1 MANVNPNSTWVNI
14 DKKTITVTGNGNSA
28 TMTFYLDAKCTGQS
42 ITNNTSTVYTRL
54 RSTKDSG
61 SASGSGYGFTCT
73 YCDSKSGSQVWNYV
87 TETILS
93 SSAKTINHSG
103 NGSKT
108 ISLSA
113 TATNSYLGIDV
124 SLSGNAVLKTI
135 DRYATI
141 TSATNFTDIE
151 NPVLKYSNPAG
162 NNVSSLQ
169 ACLSLTGASA
179 DIAYRDISK
188 TGSSYTFN
196 LTESER
202 NVLRS
207 AAVKN
212 TLNVIYYVKTVIGGN
227 THYETATRT
236 MTIVN
241 ANPTET
247 TSFLETNSAVS
258 NLLGST
264 SAYTIIQNVSNVKMT
279 SSPTSYKYAS
289 VSKVLFKN
297 GSSESTDNTSPY
309 ETTITPTTNTF
320 TTTVTDSRGNT
331 VSNNYTKNMIGYLP
345 VSINSCTFKRQNAT
359 SSNIVLNA
367 DIRYFQTTFN
377 GNVNSPTIKWKMGE
391 NGTLNT
397 LTSSD
402 YSIDTTNNTITIY
415 NLVLSSL
422 LPYTTPNTFYLYV
435 NDLLTSVSDRDDVPR
450 GIPTFEAGEHDFQVN
465 GQFYVA
471 DENRTN
477 IKEIRDLIYPVG
489 SIYMS
494 VNSTNPYYLFGG
506 TWEAIQGRFLIGTGA
521 NVANTSNYWGSL
533 AANALNCPAGEM
545 GGETVHTLVTSEMPS
560 HTHTISSSGG
570 HSHTAKF
577 KEHPLAS
584 SSNSKDFA
592 RKQSTSDQDSTARV
606 TVSDGAHTHSPAK
619 TGGDGS
625 HNNMPPYLSV
635 YMWKRTS

>member
-124 SLSGNAVLKTI
+124 SLSGSAVLKTI

-141 TSATNFTDIE
+141 SSATNFTDIE

-179 DIAYRDISK
+179 DISYRDISK

-196 LTESER
+196 LTENER
-202 NVLRS
+202 NILRG

-247 TSFLETNSAVS
+247 TVFEEINSTVSDLLE
-258 NLLGST
+258 ST
-264 SAYTIIQNVSNVKMT
+264 SADTIIQNVSSVKMT

-289 VSKVLFKN
+289 ISKVLFKN
-297 GSSESTDNTSPY
+297 GSGESSDTTSPY
-309 ETTITPTTNTF
+309 EGTITPTTNTF
-320 TTTVTDSRGNT
+320 ITTATDSRDNS
-331 VSNNYTKNMIGYLP
+331 VSNTYIKNMIDYLP

-367 DIRYFQTTFN
+367 DIRYVQTTFN
-377 GNVNSPTIKWKMGE
+377 GNVNTPTIKWKMGE
-391 NGTLNT
+391 TGELNT
-397 LTSSD
+397 LSSND
-402 YSIDTTNNTITIY
+402 YSIDTANNKITI
-415 NLVLSSL
+415 

-435 NDLLTSVSDRDDVPR
+435 NDLLTSVSDRDEVSR

-477 IKEIRDLIYPVG
+477 IKEIRDLIYPIG

-494 VNSTNPYYLFGG
+494 VNSTSPNILFGG
-506 TWEAIQGRFLIGTGA
+506 TWERIQGRFLLGA
-521 NVANTSNYWGSL
+521 NDSQTTY
-533 AANALNCPAGEM
+533 NAG
-545 GGETVHTLVTSEMPS
+545 
-560 HTHTISSSGG
+560 
-570 HSHTAKF
+570 
-577 KEHPLAS
+577 
-584 SSNSKDFA
+584 
-592 RKQSTSDQDSTARV
+592 
-606 TVSDGAHTHSPAK
+606 K
-619 TGGDGS
+619 TGGSVTKTLEVGNLPSHDHGASAGNFISTSSNASPGS
-625 HNNMPPYLSV
+625 QMAFAAGEYRRYAMSKTGKTGSGTAFDIMPPWLAV
-635 YMWKRTS
+635 YIWKRIS